1 MSLKTEWE
9 GLWKQRDGVYS
20 SYVLKKEDIP
30 PYSKLIVRHNKY
42 YEKDSTKPR
51 FVFCFANGDS
61 EKAITLKTEKEDF
74 ISMIE
79 MLEKI
84 KELEEQIDSMYTY
97 EQVEQVKR
105 GACID
110 GQNGYEPY
118 DLLIEDYL

>member
-1 MSLKTEWE
+1 MSLKTKWE

-51 FVFCFANGDS
+51 FIFCFANGDS

-79 MLEKI
+79 MSEKFI
-84 KELEEQIDSMYTY
+84 CVLCSILAIISSAYIISLSKQKINLSFHSSVM
-97 EQVEQVKR
+97 
-105 GACID
+105 
-110 GQNGYEPY
+110 
-118 DLLIEDYL
+118 